1 MIITI
6 DKKVPSI
13 NHLYWHRGN
22 IKIIKKEA
30 RELKEYID
38 FCVKRDV
45 KLFNEEIP
53 FNKKLNVSIEIY
65 ENWLTKKNDVKRKDV
80 DNRSKFLLD
89 SIFKSLELDDKFIYE
104 LRTSKIQSNEEKAV
118 VEIKMNSLDI

>member
-1 MIITI
+1 MKILI

-45 KLFNEEIP
+45 KLFNEEILI
-53 FNKKLNVSIEIY
+53 NKKLKVTIEVY
-65 ENWLTKKNDVKRKDV
+65 ENWLTKKNEVKKKDV

-104 LRTSKIQSNEEKAV
+104 LKTSKIQSNEEKAIV
-118 VEIKMNSLDI
+118 NIESE

>member
-1 MIITI
+1 MKILI

-45 KLFNEEIP
+45 KLSNEEILI
-53 FNKKLNVSIEIY
+53 NKKLKVTIEVY
-65 ENWLTKKNDVKRKDV
+65 ENWLTKKNEVKKKDV

-104 LRTSKIQSNEEKAV
+104 LKTSKIQSNEEKAIV
-118 VEIKMNSLDI
+118 NIESE